1 MLSWRLLVSKSE
13 IQQDAWS
20 YFNPV
25 KIVFEPLNNLP
36 KFIKGQHVLLVT
48 TPGFVSRGLV
58 NKVRGI
64 LAPRT
69 ITLWD
74 GVKPNPDMFDI
85 DIATEKL
92 RILNFDCVVGLGG
105 GSALDAAKI
114 LATRLVSLSEPTL
127 TETFRGGM
135 EIKCRARL
143 PLVVIPT
150 TAGTG
155 SEVSPFATVWDH
167 SEHKKYSLSGD
178 YIYPDIALLDA
189 KLMLTLNEENTLYPA
204 LDTIS
209 HALESIW
216 NKNSTPISR
225 IFAFKA
231 LSLSVSYLPEV
242 LKNENDIFSRKNLM
256 MASTLAGIAIS
267 QTRTALAH
275 SISYPLTSRYRVP
288 HGLACSF
295 TLPHI
300 LRANLTAL
308 DETPDEAKIL
318 REVLVFLDKLALE
331 KRLVKYVTLEEAK
344 KCKLEMNTVD
354 RAGNYNGFDLGDI
367 DTILEIGFNLK

>member
-1 MLSWRLLVSKSE
+1 VSKSE